1 MQKRLYNKTVLG
13 VLLIAAS
20 PYAAR
25 AEHAAERLDDAA
37 TVFEEIM
44 SARRQGYPAR
54 SPGQSALCG
63 NRAGSKE
70 GRFRGRGQI
79 RSRLRYLSHGQQS

>member
-1 MQKRLYNKTVLG
+1 MQKSLYNKTILG

-25 AEHAAERLDDAA
+25 AEHAAERLNDAA

-44 SARRQGYPAR
+44 SG
-54 SPGQSALCG
+54 GT
-63 NRAGSKE
+63 RA
-70 GRFRGRGQI
+70 
-79 RSRLRYLSHGQQS
+79 SRKTFWTKRTAW